1 MALPRGNA
9 HQMTAKLPTGLPA
22 GDEVLELH
30 TLEIRVPVPGQ
41 VSEGAVRLR
50 EAQMPG
56 GAKSVK

>member
-1 MALPRGNA
+1 MAFPGA
-9 HQMTAKLPTGLPA
+9 LPTGLPA